1 MTILFTSGS
10 RGMPKGTIHT
20 HGGALRAVAASLDAR
35 CVREGDRLYIPMP
48 FFWAGGF
55 ASGLLTSL
63 VAGATLLTEVLPEPA
78 QTIEFLKRERVTLFR
93 GWPLQAVR
101 IAAHP
106 CFDAAELPYLRPGSL
121 DGVLPREQRG
131 RPGARAVLFGMTET
145 LGPWAGYPLD
155 TDLPPGKFGCCGK
168 PFPGVQVKVVDPQT
182 RQPVPAGENGEILLR
197 GATIMRGICGRERHD
212 VFDADGYYPT
222 GDIGRLD
229 ADGFFWYEGRL
240 DDMFKVSGAT
250 VYPIEVEKGLLAL
263 PGVTH
268 AFVTDV
274 EAGAG
279 AEVGAV
285 LVGRELD
292 PAQVAAGARTVL
304 SSFKVPTIWLTLP
317 NESEIPRLA
326 SDKPDKG
333 ELKRMLR
340 EKGMR
345 VGHANR

>member
-1 MTILFTSGS
+1 
-10 RGMPKGTIHT
+10 
-20 HGGALRAVAASLDAR
+20 
-35 CVREGDRLYIPMP
+35 
-48 FFWAGGF
+48 
-55 ASGLLTSL
+55 
-63 VAGATLLTEVLPEPA
+63 
-78 QTIEFLKRERVTLFR
+78 
-93 GWPLQAVR
+93 
-101 IAAHP
+101 
-106 CFDAAELPYLRPGSL
+106 
-121 DGVLPREQRG
+121 
-131 RPGARAVLFGMTET
+131 
-145 LGPWAGYPLD
+145 
-155 TDLPPGKFGCCGK
+155 
-168 PFPGVQVKVVDPQT
+168 
-182 RQPVPAGENGEILLR
+182 
-197 GATIMRGICGRERHD
+197 
-212 VFDADGYYPT
+212 
-222 GDIGRLD
+222 
-229 ADGFFWYEGRL
+229 
-240 DDMFKVSGAT
+240 